1 MKIVFVE
8 SYPQVVYGQQRT
20 LLSLLETA
28 RKAGH
33 HSLVACTAEGPFVNA
48 VREAGEET
56 VILPYPSHLA
66 TYGGAIYRYGWRRK
80 AGMAWQLVG
89 YVRQLRQWLKAQRP
103 SVVFC
108 NDMRG
113 LLTMGVAARM
123 AGIPVII
130 WDKLDKPH
138 GILDWFQLPLTQLN
152 IIISDAVRVKYP
164 KQQQRW
170 FQKRIHK
177 VHEGV
182 DLERYSAHISVREP
196 LGLTNDHIVL
206 AMVGSISER
215 KGQDRLM
222 RLIPQLAEYYPQL
235 RVLLVGDPD
244 ESARDYFMDLPNRDH
259 PNVMHVGFRDDIPA
273 VMQSIDSLLILSRQE
288 GMGMVIVEAMAA
300 GKPVI
305 GTRAGGIP
313 EVVVDGETGLLVEG
327 DDDDALLEAIATLCD
342 DAVARRRMGE
352 AGRARAEAHFDR
364 PKQHARVIELMEQL
378 VETQG

>member
-8 SYPQVVYGQQRT
+8 SYPQVIYGQQRT
-20 LLSLLETA
+20 LLSLLGSA

-33 HSLVACTAEGPFVNA
+33 QSLVACTAEGPFVDA
-48 VREAGEET
+48 LHEAGEESA
-56 VILPYPSHLA
+56 ILPYPSHLA

-89 YVRQLRQWLKAQRP
+89 YVRQLRQWLKQQRP
-103 SVVFC
+103 DVVFC

-113 LLTMGVAARM
+113 LLTMGVAARS
-123 AGIPVII
+123 AGIPVVK

-182 DLERYSAHISVREP
+182 DLERFSAHISVREP

-215 KGQDRLM
+215 KGQDRILC
-222 RLIPQLAEYYPQL
+222 LIPQLAERYPHL
-235 RVLLVGDPD
+235 RVLLVGEPD
-244 ESARDYFMDLPNRDH
+244 ENSHDYFNRLPNRDH
-259 PNVMHVGFRDDIPA
+259 PQVIQAGFRDDMPA
-273 VMQSIDSLLILSRQE
+273 VMHSIDALLILSRQE

-342 DAVARRRMGE
+342 DAETRRCMGE
-352 AGRARAEAHFDR
+352 TGRARAEAHFDR
-364 PKQHARVIELMEQL
+364 PRQHARVIELMEQL
-378 VETQG
+378 VEAQG